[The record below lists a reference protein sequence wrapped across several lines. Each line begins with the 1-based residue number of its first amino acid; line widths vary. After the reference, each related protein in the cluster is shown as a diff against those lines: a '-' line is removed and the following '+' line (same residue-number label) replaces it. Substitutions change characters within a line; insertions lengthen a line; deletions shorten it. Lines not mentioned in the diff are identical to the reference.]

1 MNNYYYS
8 KDGLTIAAIL
18 DSRRLLANG
27 EYPVKIRVT
36 YQRKQVYYPTGKSM
50 SEDVWKSLN
59 VSRRSDIVS
68 ERKDIENSFSLVK
81 SAAQE
86 LIETGIFTIDM
97 LNVRM
102 SRGHSASLKTAI
114 ETKISQLRKEAKI
127 GSADVYA
134 SLYRNLKLFT
144 AKDIRYEEVS
154 PMWLKRFEESMRSS
168 GKSQTTIAMN
178 MRSLR
183 SIINEARRSG
193 LVKDALYP
201 FGRGKYEIQE
211 GEGRKLALT
220 LEQIGQIAR

>member
-1 MNNYYYS
+1 MQIVCTMNNYYYS

-97 LNVRM
+97 LNVWM
-102 SRGHSASLKTAI
+102 SRGQSASLKTAI

-127 GSADVYA
+127 GV
-134 SLYRNLKLFT
+134 
-144 AKDIRYEEVS
+144 
-154 PMWLKRFEESMRSS
+154 
-168 GKSQTTIAMN
+168 
-178 MRSLR
+178 
-183 SIINEARRSG
+183 
-193 LVKDALYP
+193 
-201 FGRGKYEIQE
+201 
-211 GEGRKLALT
+211 LT
-220 LEQIGQIAR
+220 YMPLCTGT